1 MAIPLITARSVVVQP
16 TRFGTDSR
24 PRRKWMRRFIL
35 AALLLVFVTTPSFAG
50 LKIVGSGDTMQL
62 DPSVFPS
69 DVKANYEI
77 LRVKCVKCHTLERTI
92 VAIKTG
98 VAPISGQPFDKGAVK
113 AYGIKMLRKPDS
125 NMSKGEVKVCVD
137 LMNYLLQ
144 VAAN

>member
-1 MAIPLITARSVVVQP
+1 
-16 TRFGTDSR
+16 
-24 PRRKWMRRFIL
+24 MRRFIS

-50 LKIVGSGDTMQL
+50 LKVVGSGDSMQL
-62 DPSVFPS
+62 DPAAFPS
-69 DVKANYEI
+69 EIKANYEI

-98 VAPISGQPFDKGAVK
+98 IAPISGQPFDKGAVK

>member
-1 MAIPLITARSVVVQP
+1 MAIPLITARSVMVQP
-16 TRFGTDSR
+16 NRLRTDSR

-62 DPSVFPS
+62 DPSPFPS
-69 DVKANYEI
+69 DIKANYEI

-125 NMSKGEVKVCVD
+125 NMSKAEVKVCVD

>member
-1 MAIPLITARSVVVQP
+1 M
-16 TRFGTDSR
+16 
-24 PRRKWMRRFIL
+24 KRFIS

-50 LKIVGSGDTMQL
+50 LKVVGSGDSMHL
-62 DPSVFPS
+62 DPSVLPS
-69 DVKANYEI
+69 AIKANYEI
-77 LRVKCVKCHTLERTI
+77 MRVKCVKCHTLERTI

-125 NMSKGEVKVCVD
+125 NMSKAEVKVCVD
-137 LMNYLLQ
+137 LMNYLLD